1 MRLLMDDGLVVSK
14 SRSQRAVYAPDQEQ
28 AAGEV
33 HRLERPVVL
42 LIGGYAGSGKSELA
56 RMVARE
62 TGWAILDKDTLTRPV
77 VEAALEVLGV
87 SPHDRESETYLTK
100 VRPREYEA
108 LTAAIEEQL
117 ECGNSAIASAPFI
130 REFQDL
136 SWIHRIQATCTA
148 LGAEVVL
155 VWVRC
160 DPDSMHTY
168 IRRRG
173 AARDAAKLADWEGY
187 ISRIDLGFE
196 PPVDHVVIENS
207 LASEPLQAQA
217 GRLVKQALGVR

>member
-1 MRLLMDDGLVVSK
+1 VTKQALRAKEVAYMAEALRREAVYERVARAIRADIHAGRLRHGQVLKSTRELAQEWGTSVHTISEAMRLLMDDGLVVSK

-87 SPHDRESETYLTK
+87 SPHDRESET
-100 VRPREYEA
+100 
-108 LTAAIEEQL
+108 
-117 ECGNSAIASAPFI
+117 
-130 REFQDL
+130 
-136 SWIHRIQATCTA
+136 
-148 LGAEVVL
+148 
-155 VWVRC
+155 
-160 DPDSMHTY
+160 
-168 IRRRG
+168 
-173 AARDAAKLADWEGY
+173 
-187 ISRIDLGFE
+187 
-196 PPVDHVVIENS
+196 
-207 LASEPLQAQA
+207 
-217 GRLVKQALGVR
+217 